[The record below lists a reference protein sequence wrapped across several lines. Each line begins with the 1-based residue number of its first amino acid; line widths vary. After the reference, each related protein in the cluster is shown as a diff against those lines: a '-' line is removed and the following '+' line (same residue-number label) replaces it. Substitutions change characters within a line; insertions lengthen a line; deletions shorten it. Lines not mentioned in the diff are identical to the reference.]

1 MKKGMLRKLLSMSI
15 VLAMVMSLFGCGAKT
30 SPSRSIEA
38 PAGDAAK
45 EQAPAD
51 QAPADQAAAD
61 QTTAADQA
69 PAAKVSADDIDLK
82 ELIASMTTEEKI
94 AQLMI
99 VSLRSDAVNTDT
111 VKELDENYAK
121 LLKKYDFGGIILFF
135 GNIQDAAQTVKLIRD
150 SQAATL
156 QSAHA
161 IPMFVCVDQEGGRVN
176 RVGFGTTGSGNM
188 ALAATG
194 STALTEE
201 SARILGEEIKALG
214 FNVDYAPVAD
224 VNSNPA
230 NPIIGVRAFS
240 DDPQIVA
247 EHVTAYIKGLD
258 EAGSIAV
265 IKHFPGHGD
274 VGEDSHTH
282 LPCSSLTLDD
292 MMSCELI
299 PFQAGIDSG
308 ADMIMTA
315 HIQYPEIEQ
324 GTYVSIKDGVE
335 VNLPATLSR
344 TIITGL
350 LREKMGYDGIVVT
363 DAMDMGAIVEHFDPV
378 DAAVMAINADVDILL
393 CSANIYKDKNIDTF
407 SVVENY
413 IADIA
418 ARVESGE
425 IAQEEL
431 DNSVLRVLALKKEKG
446 ILKYNGQDPL
456 EDQIAKAE
464 ALVGSASNHTRE
476 WEIAQA
482 GMTLLKNEGHAL
494 PLGKEESALILYP
507 NEARYPSVE
516 YASARLAKEGLA
528 DSSKVTAMCFE
539 NLAADDAALAAA
551 LDQNEKLVIL
561 SQATTWSEAV
571 ANAIEQFHA
580 AGKQVVLVCL
590 NLPYD
595 AALYEDADAVL
606 CAFQPYGNAHD
617 EEGNGPFNMNV
628 AVALCTLYNESVPSG
643 TLPVNVPGITL
654 NEGVVTYED
663 ELLYERGAGLELW
676 GD

>member
-121 LLKKYDFGGIILFF
+121 LLKKYDFGGIIQFF

-425 IAQEEL
+425 IAQ
-431 DNSVLRVLALKKEKG
+431 
-446 ILKYNGQDPL
+446 
-456 EDQIAKAE
+456 
-464 ALVGSASNHTRE
+464 
-476 WEIAQA
+476 A
-482 GMTLLKNEGHAL
+482 GMTLRKNEGHAL
-494 PLGKEESALILYP
+494 PLVKDESALILYP
-507 NEARYPSVE
+507 NEARYPTVE